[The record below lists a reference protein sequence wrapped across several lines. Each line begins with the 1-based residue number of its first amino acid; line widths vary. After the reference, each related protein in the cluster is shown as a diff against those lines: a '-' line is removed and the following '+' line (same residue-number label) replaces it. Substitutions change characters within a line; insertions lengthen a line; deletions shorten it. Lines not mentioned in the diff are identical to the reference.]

1 MPRHWIP
8 RWPKYMQLWTRC
20 WGLNLSG
27 VGARAMEDR
36 IRFIEHQGKRILL
49 IDVSHCSAAELARIA
64 QIVPSYV
71 ESEPLGSVLL
81 LADFTGAEFDRIA
94 IDRLKESAVFD
105 RTHLK
110 KSAWFGVEKL
120 PKVFYIHFKIFSREE
135 FPTFTTREESLH
147 WLVEEE

>member
-1 MPRHWIP
+1 
-8 RWPKYMQLWTRC
+8 
-20 WGLNLSG
+20 
-27 VGARAMEDR
+27 MEDR

-81 LADFTGAEFDRIA
+81 LADFTGAEFSRVA

-105 RTHLK
+105 RPHLK
-110 KSAWFGVEKL
+110 RSAWVGVDRL
-120 PKVFYIHFKIFSREE
+120 PNVFYEHIKSFSRREL
-135 FPTFTTREESLH
+135 PTFSTREEAMD
-147 WLVEEE
+147 WLVKD